1 VDQQVTLISRLRLDT
16 RLYEFPAPV
25 PPGKRGPKPHKGQRL
40 PALKALGHAEG
51 QAWHDLEVAWY
62 GGERKRRRLCSG
74 ACLWHTPGEK
84 PVPIRWVLVVDPDG
98 KLRPAAFFST
108 DLACAPVQIIE
119 WFVLRWNVE
128 VTFEESRRHLG
139 VETQRQWSE
148 RAIARTTPALLEL
161 FSLICLKAAQ
171 CPMVPS
177 LVSVS
182 TTAYH
187 FGALIMASA
196 TWPIF
201 RPKHCVTQDFMF
213 KLGCLWGQ

>member
-1 VDQQVTLISRLRLDT
+1 MSFPRQCRRANEAPSPT
-16 RLYEFPAPV
+16 RGSVYL
-25 PPGKRGPKPHKGQRL
+25 
-40 PALKALGHAEG
+40 
-51 QAWHDLEVAWY
+51 
-62 GGERKRRRLCSG
+62 
-74 ACLWHTPGEK
+74 
-84 PVPIRWVLVVDPDG
+84 
-98 KLRPAAFFST
+98 PAAFFST
-108 DLACAPVQIIE
+108 DLACAPVRIIE

-161 FSLICLKAAQ
+161 FSFICLMAAQ

-187 FGALIMASA
+187 FGIRVCDRHA
-196 TWPIF
+196 
-201 RPKHCVTQDFMF
+201 
-213 KLGCLWGQ
+213 